1 MNLSVFNAALP
12 QAAELL
18 RLWNVCMWICGSV
31 LAAVTASIAF
41 IVIRYRQ
48 RNYNEPKQTAG
59 NVRLEIAWTAIPI
72 LLVAVLF
79 VMSIRTARAVDGLV
93 TREPD
98 IIVTGHQWWW
108 EVAYP
113 SGKAITANEIHLPVG
128 RDMLIAI
135 QSRTMPLWDISCA
148 GCTTSARQPW
158 CCCWVFI

>member
-1 MNLSVFNAALP
+1 MDLWFRP
-12 QAAELL
+12 CRRH
-18 RLWNVCMWICGSV
+18 RLDCVYRY
-31 LAAVTASIAF
+31 SIPPTD
-41 IVIRYRQ
+41 
-48 RNYNEPKQTAG
+48 YNEPKQTAG
-59 NVRLEIAWTAIPI
+59 NVKLESPGPIPI

-79 VMSIRTARAVDGLV
+79 VMSIRTARAVDGPV
-93 TREPD
+93 TREAD

-108 EVAYP
+108 EFVYP
-113 SGKAITANEIHLPVG
+113 SVSAITANEIHLPVG